1 MIIASALLAA
11 AVADTAQTGAAPV
24 TPATSGPVVV
34 LETSLGD
41 IRIALDEA
49 KAPVTVKN
57 FLTYVRA
64 GHYDGTIFHRVIPN
78 FMIQG
83 GGMDG
88 LMTEKPTRAP
98 IKNEAANKLRND
110 RGTIAMA
117 RTADPNSATSQF
129 FINVKNNAS
138 LDYGVGGAGYAVFGN
153 VVGGMDVVDR
163 IVNVPTTSK
172 GPHQNVPITPV
183 LIKHARVEGAP
194 RPKPAD
200 ASGVDKTEPSQHES
214 TKPEAAPTKPE
225 PTRPEPARPASMPRR
240 N

>member
-11 AVADTAQTGAAPV
+11 AALAQTAA
-24 TPATSGPVVV
+24 TAPATNGPVVV
-34 LETSLGD
+34 LETSMGD

-49 KAPVTVKN
+49 KAPISVKN

-64 GHYDGTIFHRVIPN
+64 GHYDGTIFHRVIPG

-83 GGMDG
+83 GGMDAS
-88 LMTEKPTRAP
+88 MTEKPTRPA

-129 FINVKNNAS
+129 FINVKNNAA
-138 LDYGVGGAGYAVFGN
+138 LDYGVGGAGYAVFGT
-153 VVGGMDVVDR
+153 VVGGMDVVDK
-163 IVNVPTTSK
+163 IVGVSTTTK

-183 LIKHARVEGAP
+183 TIKHARVEGGAARTP
-194 RPKPAD
+194 AGADTEKVEKPA
-200 ASGVDKTEPSQHES
+200 P
-214 TKPEAAPTKPE
+214 P
-225 PTRPEPARPASMPRR
+225 RPASMPRR